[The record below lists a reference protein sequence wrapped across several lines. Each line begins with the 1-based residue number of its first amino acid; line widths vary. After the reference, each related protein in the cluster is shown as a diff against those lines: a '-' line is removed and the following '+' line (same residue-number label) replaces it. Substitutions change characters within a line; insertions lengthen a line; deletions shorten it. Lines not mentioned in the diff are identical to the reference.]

1 MSEEREQELDTQTV
15 KETVRTATERSEFI
29 RKDVRD
35 ITLKAL
41 SQGRLDMKKINQVV
55 RAVMEGASI
64 GAETKAEQVKVTLT
78 DAMAG
83 IDEALAKSAE
93 ASKLAI
99 EETAGHVKDFSNHDL
114 KRALD
119 DLLTLEDLFFD
130 TVHDVA
136 KGTNEMVK
144 EALGDLVKHARQS
157 GTDVG
162 KTSAEAVTS
171 LNHKLGNTLKDTTSA
186 SAHATL
192 EVGAH
197 IANAAAGILEGI
209 ADTLQSNNKHES
221 GKDS

>member
-1 MSEEREQELDTQTV
+1 MNAKPEQEVDTREV
-15 KETVRTATERSEFI
+15 KEATRTIIERSESI
-29 RKDVRD
+29 RQDVRD

-41 SQGRLDMKKINQVV
+41 SQGKLDTKKVTEVV
-55 RAVMEGASI
+55 RAVLEGASI
-64 GAETKAEQVKVTLT
+64 GAEAKGDRVKGALT

-99 EETAGHVKDFSNHDL
+99 EETAGHVKDFSSHDL
-114 KRALD
+114 KQALD
-119 DLLTLEDLFFD
+119 DLLTLEKLFYY

-136 KGTNEMVK
+136 KGTNATVK
-144 EALGDLVKHARQS
+144 KTLTDLVKHAQQS
-157 GTDVG
+157 GSSVG
-162 KTSAEAVTS
+162 RTVSDSVTL
-171 LNHKLGNTLKDTTSA
+171 LNHTLGNTLKDTASA

-209 ADTLQSNNKHES
+209 ADTLQPENKREPD
-221 GKDS
+221 KE

>member
-1 MSEEREQELDTQTV
+1 MSEEREQEIDTQTV
-15 KETVRTATERSEFI
+15 KEAARTATELSESI

-41 SQGRLDMKKINQVV
+41 SQGRLDVKKINQVI

-64 GAETKAEQVKVTLT
+64 GAEAKGEEVKDTLT

-83 IDEALAKSAE
+83 IDEAMAKSAE

-99 EETAGHVKDFSNHDL
+99 EETAGHVKDFSSHDL

-144 EALGDLVKHARQS
+144 EALSDLVKHAQQS

-162 KTSAEAVTS
+162 KTSSEAVTS
-171 LNHKLGNTLKDTTSA
+171 LNQKLGNTLKDTVSA
-186 SAHATL
+186 SAHVTM

-197 IANAAAGILEGI
+197 IANAAAGVLEGI
-209 ADTLQSNNKHES
+209 GDTLQSES
-221 GKDS
+221 KSKSDKE

>member
-1 MSEEREQELDTQTV
+1 MTKEHEQEVDTSTV
-15 KETVRTATERSEFI
+15 KEAVHTATQRSESI

-41 SQGRLDMKKINQVV
+41 SQGQMDVKKISRVV
-55 RAVMEGASI
+55 RAVIEGASI
-64 GAETKAEQVKVTLT
+64 GAEAKGEQGKEALA

-99 EETAGHVKDFSNHDL
+99 EETAGHVKDFSSHDL
-114 KRALD
+114 KRAVD
-119 DLLTLEDLFFD
+119 DILTLESLFFD

-136 KGTNEMVK
+136 IDASEMVK
-144 EALGDLVKHARQS
+144 GTLSDLVKHAQQS

-162 KTSAEAVTS
+162 KTSSDVVTS
-171 LNHKLGNTLKDTTSA
+171 LNHKLGDTLKDTISD

-197 IANAAAGILEGI
+197 IANAAAGMLEGI
-209 ADTLQSNNKHES
+209 ADTMQSRNKNKSDKE
-221 GKDS
+221 

>member
-1 MSEEREQELDTQTV
+1 MNAKPEQEVDTREV
-15 KETVRTATERSEFI
+15 KEATRTATERGESI

-41 SQGRLDMKKINQVV
+41 SQGRLDTKKVTQVV
-55 RAVMEGASI
+55 RAVLEGASI
-64 GAETKAEQVKVTLT
+64 GAEAKGDRVKGALT

-99 EETAGHVKDFSNHDL
+99 EETAGHVKDFTSHDL
-114 KRALD
+114 KQAGD
-119 DLLTLEDLFFD
+119 DLLTLEKLFFD

-136 KGTNEMVK
+136 KGTDATVK
-144 EALGDLVKHARQS
+144 EALSDLVRHAQQS
-157 GTDVG
+157 GTSVG
-162 KTSAEAVTS
+162 KTSADAVTS
-171 LNHKLGNTLKDTTSA
+171 LNQKLGNTLKDTASA

-192 EVGAH
+192 EVGVH

-209 ADTLQSNNKHES
+209 ADTLQPGNKRES
-221 GKDS
+221 DKE